1 MHSLWRFR
9 PPLIQEQADRR
20 STWVLGCCI
29 PPSSLANVVTLQT
42 FILEIPTTLDNILA
56 SCWRFKGGVVRVA
69 HERGATYAKVQRR
82 PGSRTG
88 FKHYA
93 IASGFRMAVPGCTKS
108 NFDLGERGKRPYSVC
123 LLEGGVSFSD
133 FLIALLAQTFRHRNL
148 LRTYRPFQESD
159 SICKFMDSLWGLGL
173 QVPSNYYFFPVSEYC
188 FLLSRETK
196 SLLQELRDLRT
207 HLSSTLLYIHLSIE
221 LLMWTL

>member
-1 MHSLWRFR
+1 
-9 PPLIQEQADRR
+9 
-20 STWVLGCCI
+20 
-29 PPSSLANVVTLQT
+29 
-42 FILEIPTTLDNILA
+42 
-56 SCWRFKGGVVRVA
+56 
-69 HERGATYAKVQRR
+69 
-82 PGSRTG
+82 
-88 FKHYA
+88 
-93 IASGFRMAVPGCTKS
+93 MAVPGCTKS

-133 FLIALLAQTFRHRNL
+133 FLIALLAQPFRHRNL

-196 SLLQELRDLRT
+196 SLLLELRDLRT

-221 LLMWTL
+221 LLLWTLLGWMVR